1 MDAASADPLKI
12 GQMRHGGSGRRQ
24 SQKEWRRA
32 NEHIGRITDRPGSA
46 GAAVRRFPRRAAPD
60 GVKAKTKT
68 SESRKG
74 KIMNIYIYRLH
85 LRSCPSLWTAWA
97 VRADSKEEAAQWH
110 NWTGA
115 PKHDSAVLVGEI
127 KQ

>member
-1 MDAASADPLKI
+1 MKPNERIFVENYFATTHEDDPERGEI
-12 GQMRHGGSGRRQ
+12 GGCCSM
-24 SQKEWRRA
+24 
-32 NEHIGRITDRPGSA
+32 
-46 GAAVRRFPRRAAPD
+46 
-60 GVKAKTKT
+60 
-68 SESRKG
+68 
-74 KIMNIYIYRLH
+74 
-85 LRSCPSLWTAWA
+85 WTAWA

>member
-12 GQMRHGGSGRRQ
+12 GQMRRGGSGRRQ
-24 SQKEWRRA
+24 SQKEWRRE
-32 NEHIGRITDRPGSA
+32 NEHIPLTDRHGSA
-46 GAAVRRFPRRAAPD
+46 GAAVRRFPCRAAPD

-74 KIMNIYIYRLH
+74 KIMNIYIYRLY

-115 PKHDSAVLVGEI
+115 PKHDSAVLVGEV

>member
-1 MDAASADPLKI
+1 MS
-12 GQMRHGGSGRRQ
+12 
-24 SQKEWRRA
+24 
-32 NEHIGRITDRPGSA
+32 
-46 GAAVRRFPRRAAPD
+46 
-60 GVKAKTKT
+60 
-68 SESRKG
+68 
-74 KIMNIYIYRLH
+74 IYIYRLY

-97 VRADSKEEAAQWH
+97 VRADSKEGAAQWH

>member
-1 MDAASADPLKI
+1 MSP
-12 GQMRHGGSGRRQ
+12 
-24 SQKEWRRA
+24 
-32 NEHIGRITDRPGSA
+32 TPDRPGSA

-74 KIMNIYIYRLH
+74 KIMNIYIYRLY

-97 VRADSKEEAAQWH
+97 VRADSKDEAAQWH
-110 NWTGA
+110 KWIGA

>member
-1 MDAASADPLKI
+1 
-12 GQMRHGGSGRRQ
+12 MRPQ
-24 SQKEWRRA
+24 
-32 NEHIGRITDRPGSA
+32 IGRCDHLTDP
-46 GAAVRRFPRRAAPD
+46 AARGQRFAVSPRRAAPD

-68 SESRKG
+68 SEIRKG
-74 KIMNIYIYRLH
+74 KIMNIYIYRLS
-85 LRSCPSLWTAWA
+85 LRACPSLWTAWA

-110 NWTGA
+110 KWTGA

>member
-1 MDAASADPLKI
+1 MMAAASADPLKI
-12 GQMRHGGSGRRQ
+12 GQMRRGGSGRRQ
-24 SQKEWRRA
+24 SQKGWRR
-32 NEHIGRITDRPGSA
+32 ETDRLGSA

-74 KIMNIYIYRLH
+74 KIMNIYIYRLS
-85 LRSCPSLWTAWA
+85 LRACPSLWTAWA
-97 VRADSKEEAAQWH
+97 VRADSKEDAAQWH
-110 NWTGA
+110 KWTGA

>member
-24 SQKEWRRA
+24 SQKELRRA
-32 NEHIGRITDRPGSA
+32 NEHIPLTDRPGSA

-74 KIMNIYIYRLH
+74 KIMSIYIYRLY

>member
-32 NEHIGRITDRPGSA
+32 NEHIPLTDRPGSA

-74 KIMNIYIYRLH
+74 KIMSIYIYRLY

>member
-1 MDAASADPLKI
+1 MGPLKN
-12 GQMRHGGSGRRQ
+12 GQMRRGGLGRRQ
-24 SQKEWRRA
+24 LQKEWRR
-32 NEHIGRITDRPGSA
+32 ETDRPGSA

-74 KIMNIYIYRLH
+74 KIMNIYIYRLS
-85 LRSCPSLWTAWA
+85 LRACPSLWTAWA